1 MGGLSDMPLVAAGC
15 LLTAGAAAAWRAANS
30 SSSSKDLL
38 QQEPQHPACLLL
50 VVLPEPY
57 DSADRVSARVYY
69 HQVVTLARDVEPTR
83 EAVHVQRLC
92 ACDTYSQKR

>member
-1 MGGLSDMPLVAAGC
+1 MVGLSDMPLVAAGC

-57 DSADRVSARVYY
+57 DSADRVNARAYY
-69 HQVVTLARDVEPTR
+69 DQIFMLVRYVGHT
-83 EAVHVQRLC
+83 
-92 ACDTYSQKR
+92 